1 MANDYM
7 AKLAA
12 DLEGMSMMRE
22 PEPMPIIYRQEGGD
36 TYGEETADI
45 SGSFDDGPS
54 GGGANEGGA
63 DDGTYTQDQMAS
75 LVETLGPDVQDPAGE
90 QVGISP
96 VGDGPMFSET
106 RGLLEG
112 IYNLAPG
119 TLDFYTGVGR
129 EGYSGEFTGIDS
141 PTSKNVNDIID
152 TMPSWL
158 VPYYNAEKEKGKTNA
173 ETVAAL
179 QQALSIPGGAA
190 RMASGYSA
198 GYSFG
203 GPGGT
208 MQDVIDNYISDASV
222 AIKAAENKIK
232 EQDKEDEEPF
242 DEPGEF
248 TTESKD
254 YFGDIVGGITN
265 YFTGPPQDDINL
277 MSEAVK
283 QAGFTFNPTSD
294 AENYAGMALSYLA
307 PNPIG
312 PAKGLYDVL
321 AFATDSRIIG
331 DVTTPYGT
339 FQLTESGDLQTTDI
353 PDQINDPGGNEPVI
367 TKKRKVATEKTDDEE
382 DKEEE
387 VDKPYFPNISTA
399 TLTPSE
405 LNTLTN
411 IYGPDSYLLN
421 ENQTGLRTLV

>member
-1 MANDYM
+1 M

-12 DLEGMSMMRE
+12 DLDGSTMMRE
-22 PEPMPIIYRQEGGD
+22 PEPMPIIYRFDGGD
-36 TYGEETADI
+36 FGEDDTGDYGSSDADF
-45 SGSFDDGPS
+45 GL
-54 GGGANEGGA
+54 GGDANEGGA

-75 LVETLGPDVQDPAGE
+75 LVETLGPDVQDPDTGQQMTFGAVGGGPKSKE
-90 QVGISP
+90 QT
-96 VGDGPMFSET
+96 E
-106 RGLLEG
+106 LLEG

-158 VPYYNAEKEKGKTNA
+158 VPYYNAEKAKGKTNA

-208 MQDVIDNYISDASV
+208 MQDIIDNYMSDTSI
-222 AIKAAENKIK
+222 AIKAAQKKQAEK
-232 EQDKEDEEPF
+232 EEEIAKEF
-242 DEPGEF
+242 DAGYEDTVP
-248 TTESKD
+248 TD
-254 YFGDIVGGITN
+254 YFGGIVDKVSDFFGGPSEEDKITM
-265 YFTGPPQDDINL
+265 GQAVQD
-277 MSEAVK
+277 
-283 QAGFTFNPTSD
+283 AGFTFDPMSD

-312 PAKGLYDVL
+312 PAKGLADLL
-321 AFATDSRIIG
+321 AFATDSRVIG
-331 DVTTPYGT
+331 NVDTPYGT
-339 FQLTESGDLQTTDI
+339 FQLTESGDLQTTDFMGT
-353 PDQINDPGGNEPVI
+353 PDDSGNKPVI
-367 TKKRKVATEKTDDEE
+367 TKKRKDSTKKTDDEKDVTE
-382 DKEEE
+382 D
-387 VDKPYFPNISTA
+387 VNKPGFPQQTLPR
-399 TLTPSE
+399 LTPSDRA
-405 LNTLTN
+405 TLEK
-411 IYGPDSYLLN
+411 ILGPDNPILDKYA
-421 ENQTGLRTLV
+421 TGIQALV

>member
-12 DLEGMSMMRE
+12 DIEGMSMMRE

-54 GGGANEGGA
+54 DGGANEGGA
-63 DDGTYTQDQMAS
+63 DDGTYTADQMAS
-75 LVETLGPDVQDPAGE
+75 LVETLGPDIQGPAGE
-90 QVGISP
+90 QVGIGP
-96 VGDGPMFSET
+96 AGDGPMSPET

-119 TLDFYTGVGR
+119 TLDFRFGVGR
-129 EGYSGEFTGIDS
+129 GDPEGPGEFTGIDS

-158 VPYYNAEKEKGKTNA
+158 VPYYNAEKAKGKTNA

-190 RMASGYSA
+190 RMASGYSD

-208 MQDVIDNYISDASV
+208 MQDVIDNYMSDASV
-222 AIKAAENKIK
+222 AIKAAQKKQEK
-232 EQDKEDEEPF
+232 EEAEIVKDEEAGYEDMPTDYFGSIVDTVSDFFGGPSKEDEIMM
-242 DEPGEF
+242 G
-248 TTESKD
+248 
-254 YFGDIVGGITN
+254 
-265 YFTGPPQDDINL
+265 Q
-277 MSEAVK
+277 AVK
-283 QAGFTFNPTSD
+283 DAGFTFDPMSQ
-294 AENYAGMALSYLA
+294 AEKNVGLGLSYLA

-312 PAKGLYDVL
+312 FVKGIGDAL
-321 AFATDSRIIG
+321 AFATDSRVLG
-331 DVTTPYGT
+331 NVDTPYGT
-339 FQLTESGDLQTTDI
+339 FQLTESGDLQTTDFMGT
-353 PDQINDPGGNEPVI
+353 PDDSGNEPAI
-367 TKKRKVATEKTDDEE
+367 TRKRKIATEKTDDEKDVTE
-382 DKEEE
+382 D
-387 VDKPYFPNISTA
+387 VNKPGFPQQTLPR
-399 TLTPSE
+399 LTPSDRA
-405 LNTLTN
+405 TLEK
-411 IYGPDSYLLN
+411 ILGPDNPILDKYS
-421 ENQTGLRTLV
+421 TGIQALV

>member
-1 MANDYM
+1 M

-22 PEPMPIIYRQEGGD
+22 PEPMPIIYRFEGGD
-36 TYGEETADI
+36 YGDDAGDYGSSDADF
-45 SGSFDDGPS
+45 GL
-54 GGGANEGGA
+54 GGDANEGGA

-75 LVETLGPDVQDPAGE
+75 LVETLGPDVQRSDTGQQMTFGAVGGGPKSKE
-90 QVGISP
+90 QT
-96 VGDGPMFSET
+96 E
-106 RGLLEG
+106 LLEG

-152 TMPSWL
+152 TMPEWL
-158 VPYYNAEKEKGKTNA
+158 VRYYNAEKAKGKTNA

-190 RMASGYSA
+190 RMAAGYYS

-208 MQDVIDNYISDASV
+208 MQGIVDDYLTDASV

-265 YFTGPPQDDINL
+265 YFTGPPQDDLNL

-283 QAGFTFNPTSD
+283 QAGFTFDPMSD

-312 PAKGLYDVL
+312 PAKGLADLL
-321 AFATDSRIIG
+321 AFATDSRVIG
-331 DVTTPYGT
+331 NVDTPYGT
-339 FQLTESGDLQTTDI
+339 FQLTESGDLQTTDFMGT
-353 PDQINDPGGNEPVI
+353 PDDSGNEPAI
-367 TKKRKVATEKTDDEE
+367 TAKRKATTEKP
-382 DKEEE
+382 KEEKKKE
-387 VDKPYFPNISTA
+387 ASKEGFPQKK
-399 TLTPSE
+399 LPRFTPSGQA
-405 LNTLTN
+405 TIAN
-411 IYGPDSYLLN
+411 IYGSDAPILDKYT
-421 ENQTGLRTLV
+421 TGIQALV